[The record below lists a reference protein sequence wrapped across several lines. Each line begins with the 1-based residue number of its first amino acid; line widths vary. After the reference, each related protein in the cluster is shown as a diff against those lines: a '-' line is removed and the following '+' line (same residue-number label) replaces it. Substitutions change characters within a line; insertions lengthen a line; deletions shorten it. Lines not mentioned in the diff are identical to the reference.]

1 MARGPKNH
9 LKRLACPKSWMLSKL
24 GGIFAP
30 RPTVGPYKL
39 RECLPLSVVIRNRLK
54 LALTTRETQSI
65 VSRRYIKVDGKV
77 RTDSNFAVGF
87 GDVLT
92 IEKAGKMYR
101 VLYNTKGHFVLHK
114 LNDVEA
120 KFKLCRVIKY
130 GKASKGVYGRNPL
143 VHGPESSIP
152 YIQTH
157 DGRTIRFADPLF
169 KKNDTVKVD
178 LETGKVVGHL
188 KCEVG
193 NQVMIVRGNNT
204 GRVGVITSFDK
215 HPGSFDI
222 VHVEDAS
229 GGKFSTR
236 SENAFVV
243 GTKDSTWISLP
254 KDNGVKT
261 DIITQRKAKLAAARK

>member
-1 MARGPKNH
+1 MARGPKRH
-9 LKRLACPKSWMLSKL
+9 LKRLAAPKNWMLSKL

-39 RECLPLSVVIRNRLK
+39 RECLPLTVIVRNRLK
-54 LALTTRETQSI
+54 YALTARETKSI
-65 VSRRYIKVDGKV
+65 ISRRFIKVDGKV
-77 RTDSNFAVGF
+77 RTDANFAVGF
-87 GDVLT
+87 GDVLS

-114 LNDVEA
+114 INDVDA
-120 KFKLCRVIKY
+120 KFKLCRISKY

-143 VHGPESSIP
+143 ATGAAAAIP

-169 KKNDTVKVD
+169 KKGDTVKVD

-188 KCEVG
+188 KAEVG
-193 NQVMIVRGNNT
+193 NQVMIVRGNNA
-204 GRVGVITSFDK
+204 GRVGVITTFDK

-229 GGKFSTR
+229 GAKFSTR
-236 SENAFVV
+236 SENTFVI
-243 GTKDSTWISLP
+243 GTKDSTWITLP

-261 DIITQRKAKLAAARK
+261 DIISQRKAKLAANRK

>member
-1 MARGPKNH
+1 MARGPKRH
-9 LKRLACPKSWMLSKL
+9 LKRLAAPKNWMLSKL
-24 GGIFAP
+24 GGIFAT

-39 RECLPLSVVIRNRLK
+39 RECLPLTVIIRNRLK
-54 LALTTRETQSI
+54 FALTARETKVI
-65 VSRRYIKVDGKV
+65 ISRRFIKVDGKV
-77 RTDSNFAVGF
+77 RTDANFAVGF
-87 GDVLT
+87 GDVLS

-114 LNDVEA
+114 INDVDA
-120 KFKLCRVIKY
+120 KFKLCRVSKY
-130 GKASKGVYGRNPL
+130 GKASKGIYGRNPL
-143 VHGPESSIP
+143 ATGSAAAIP

-169 KKNDTVKVD
+169 KKGDTVKVD

-188 KCEVG
+188 KAEVG
-193 NQVMIVRGNNT
+193 NQVMIIRGNNA
-204 GRVGVITSFDK
+204 GRVGVITTFDK

-229 GGKFSTR
+229 GAKFSTR
-236 SENAFVV
+236 SENTFVI
-243 GTKDSTWISLP
+243 GTKDATWITLP

-261 DIITQRKAKLAAARK
+261 DIISQRKAKLAANRK